1 MKKKETTFFTAD
13 NVQLKNFKGIANFK
27 GRLNGECCL
36 VIGSEAAGKSNLLM
50 GIYMILKQY
59 PSAILKQ
66 GEEDGKVSVEISR
79 GETKYL
85 FKFSFEEDDDTP
97 KMKTLVDGEKLT
109 MAKQAEVIKM
119 LTPVTFDLDTLIN
132 AKGQTQVD
140 LVLKAF
146 DIDVLG
152 EKEAYR
158 EAFDERKLAKASLEE
173 NSHFEVKA
181 EIKEVDT
188 KALRKEVNDN
198 NATKELRLLAETKM
212 KGYNERME
220 ELDEEAIAL
229 KKKIDDLQ
237 ELVTKGEKYLK
248 EQPVPKDTVK
258 LEEKLS
264 TAEVTNEQALDYKNY
279 MEKVK
284 IKAKKQTIVQ
294 KNETTLKD
302 ASKAIVDKINSAKL
316 PVPKLNIATTISE
329 SSGRINSVLTY
340 GGLPFDDESI
350 NTAERIAIGAKLQ
363 MSLFKPGNLGIITL
377 NAGSVGNN
385 TIKSISEECAK
396 QGMQVLWE
404 LTSKSDDKKLEIETI
419 LKK

>member
-1 MKKKETTFFTAD
+1 MKTKKTTFFTAS
-13 NVQLKNFKGIANFK
+13 NVELRNFKGIADFHK
-27 GRLNGECCL
+27 RLDGDSCL
-36 VIGSEAAGKSNLLM
+36 VIGSEGAGKTNILQS
-50 GIYMILKQY
+50 IFMILKQY

-66 GEEDGKVSVEISR
+66 GEEDGSAQVEISK
-79 GETKYL
+79 GETKYM
-85 FKFSFEEDDDTP
+85 FKFSFEEGEPP
-97 KMKTLVDGEKLT
+97 KMKTLIEGERVT
-109 MAKQAEVIKM
+109 MARQSEIIKS
-119 LTPVTFDLDTLIN
+119 LTPQTFSLDDLIV
-132 AKGQTQVD
+132 AKGQSQVD
-140 LVLKAF
+140 IVLKAF
-146 DIDVLG
+146 DIDVG
-152 EKEAYR
+152 VEKEAYK
-158 EAFDERKLAKASLEE
+158 EAFDERKLAKRSLEE
-173 NSHFEVKA
+173 NSHFQIKEEVK
-181 EIKEVDT
+181 EIDT

-279 MEKVK
+279 LEKVK

-294 KNETTLKD
+294 KNETTLKE

-316 PVPKLNIATTISE
+316 PVPKLNITTTISE

-340 GGLPFDDESI
+340 GGLPFDADSI
-350 NTAERIAIGAKLQ
+350 NTAERIAIAAKLQ
-363 MSLFKPGNLGIITL
+363 MSLFKSGNLGILTL

-396 QGMQVLWE
+396 RDLQVLWE
-404 LTSKSDDKKLEIETI
+404 LTSKDDDKKLEIVTV

>member
-1 MKKKETTFFTAD
+1 MKKETTFFTAD
-13 NVQLKNFKGIANFK
+13 NVQLKNFKGIADFK

-36 VIGSEAAGKSNLLM
+36 VIGSEAAGKSNLIM

-66 GEEDGKVSVEISR
+66 GEKDGKVSVEISR
-79 GETKYL
+79 GEIKYL
-85 FKFSFEEDDDTP
+85 FKFSFDEDYNVP
-97 KMKTLVDGEKLT
+97 KLKTLVDGEKLT

-132 AKGQTQVD
+132 AKGQAQAD
-140 LVLKAF
+140 LILKAF
-146 DIDVLG
+146 DIDVSAEG
-152 EKEAYR
+152 EVYR

-173 NSHFEVKA
+173 NSHFEVKEEVK
-181 EIKEVDT
+181 EIDT
-188 KALRKEVNDN
+188 KALRE
-198 NATKELRLLAETKM
+198 ELRKENEIAEFRGKAETKLEM
-212 KGYNERME
+212 WKERLKE
-220 ELDEEAIAL
+220 IEKEVKEVKADIKKADDWL
-229 KKKIDDLQ
+229 KK
-237 ELVTKGEKYLK
+237 
-248 EQPVPKDTVK
+248 QPEPKDVTK

-264 TAEVTNEQALDYKNY
+264 NAETTNDQVREYKHY
-279 MEKVK
+279 LTKVD
-284 IKAKKQTIVQ
+284 IKAQKQTIVS
-294 KNETTLKD
+294 KSETTLKD

-340 GGLPFDDESI
+340 NGLPFDDESI

-396 QGMQVLWE
+396 QGLQVLWE

-419 LKK
+419 LKQ

>member
-1 MKKKETTFFTAD
+1 METKTTFFTAD
-13 NVQLKNFKGIANFK
+13 NVQLKNFKGIADFK
-27 GRLNGECCL
+27 DRLNGECCL

-109 MAKQAEVIKM
+109 MAKQSEVIKM

-132 AKGQTQVD
+132 AKGQAQVD
-140 LVLKAF
+140 IVLKAF
-146 DIDVLG
+146 DIDVG
-152 EKEAYR
+152 VEKEAYK

-173 NSHFEVKA
+173 NSHFETKEEVK
-181 EIKEVDT
+181 EIDT
-188 KALRKEVNDN
+188 KALR
-198 NATKELRLLAETKM
+198 AE
-212 KGYNERME
+212 
-220 ELDEEAIAL
+220 IV
-229 KKKIDDLQ
+229 KIDKQNETWQSADMKLGSYEERLQ
-237 ELVTKGEKYLK
+237 ELKDELTVLNGKIAAVNKSIK
-248 EQPVPKDTVK
+248 EGKAFIKANPPIDTAK
-258 LEEKLS
+258 QEEELS
-264 TAEVTNEQALDYKNY
+264 NAEVTNEQARDYKGY
-279 MEKVK
+279 LAKVEKK
-284 IKAKKQTIVQ
+284 KEKQTIVS
-294 KNETTLKD
+294 KNETTLKE

-316 PVPKLNIATTISE
+316 PVPKLNITTTISE

-340 GGLPFDDESI
+340 GGLPFDADSI

-363 MSLFKPGNLGIITL
+363 MSLFKPGNLAIITV
-377 NAGSVGNN
+377 NAGSIGDA
-385 TIKSISEECAK
+385 TIKSISEECEK
-396 QGMQVLWE
+396 RNMQCLFE
-404 LTSKSDDKKLEIETI
+404 LTSRDDKKQLQIETV